1 MAKENK
7 KEEVKAIVE
16 AVALTPLRYNDVRYE
31 IGDKLE
37 LTEAEFEI
45 FSKNYYFKMFF
56 YIFLPNFYSI
66 FRSLIHFIPWF
77 CFKELMSNDG

>member
-16 AVALTPLRYNDVRYE
+16 AVALTPLRFNDVRYE

-37 LTEAEFEI
+37 LTEAEFEVL
-45 FSKNYYFKMFF
+45 SENKLVGERVDK
-56 YIFLPNFYSI
+56 
-66 FRSLIHFIPWF
+66 
-77 CFKELMSNDG
+77 

>member
-16 AVALTPLRYNDVRYE
+16 AVALTPLKYNDVRYE

-37 LTEAEFEI
+37 LTGVEFEVL
-45 FSKNYYFKMFF
+45 SENK
-56 YIFLPNFYSI
+56 LVGE
-66 FRSLIHFIPWF
+66 RVD
-77 CFKELMSNDG
+77 E

>member
-1 MAKENK
+1 MANENK
-7 KEEVKAIVE
+7 KEEVQAIVE

-45 FSKNYYFKMFF
+45 LSKNK
-56 YIFLPNFYSI
+56 LVGE
-66 FRSLIHFIPWF
+66 RVD
-77 CFKELMSNDG
+77 E

>member
-7 KEEVKAIVE
+7 KEETKAIVE

-37 LTEAEFEI
+37 LTESEFEI
-45 FSKNYYFKMFF
+45 LSENKLVDK
-56 YIFLPNFYSI
+56 
-66 FRSLIHFIPWF
+66 RVD
-77 CFKELMSNDG
+77 E

>member
-16 AVALTPLRYNDVRYE
+16 AVALTPSRYNDVRYE

-45 FSKNYYFKMFF
+45 LSKNK
-56 YIFLPNFYSI
+56 LVGE
-66 FRSLIHFIPWF
+66 RVD
-77 CFKELMSNDG
+77 E

>member
-37 LTEAEFEI
+37 LTEAEFETL
-45 FSKNYYFKMFF
+45 SEN
-56 YIFLPNFYSI
+56 
-66 FRSLIHFIPWF
+66 
-77 CFKELMSNDG
+77 ELVGERVDE

>member
-37 LTEAEFEI
+37 LTGAEFETL
-45 FSKNYYFKMFF
+45 SENG
-56 YIFLPNFYSI
+56 LVGE
-66 FRSLIHFIPWF
+66 RVD
-77 CFKELMSNDG
+77 E

>member
-1 MAKENK
+1 MAKDNK

-45 FSKNYYFKMFF
+45 LSKNK
-56 YIFLPNFYSI
+56 LVGE
-66 FRSLIHFIPWF
+66 RVD
-77 CFKELMSNDG
+77 E

>member
-16 AVALTPLRYNDVRYE
+16 VVALTPLRYNDVRYE

-45 FSKNYYFKMFF
+45 LSKNKFVDK
-56 YIFLPNFYSI
+56 
-66 FRSLIHFIPWF
+66 RVD
-77 CFKELMSNDG
+77 E

>member
-16 AVALTPLRYNDVRYE
+16 AVALTPLRLNNVRYE

-37 LTEAEFEI
+37 LIEAEFETL
-45 FSKNYYFKMFF
+45 SENG
-56 YIFLPNFYSI
+56 LVGE
-66 FRSLIHFIPWF
+66 RVD
-77 CFKELMSNDG
+77 E

>member
-1 MAKENK
+1 MTKENK

-16 AVALTPLRYNDVRYE
+16 AVALTPLRCNDVRYE

-45 FSKNYYFKMFF
+45 LSKNK
-56 YIFLPNFYSI
+56 LVGE
-66 FRSLIHFIPWF
+66 RVD
-77 CFKELMSNDG
+77 E

>member
-16 AVALTPLRYNDVRYE
+16 AVALTPLRLNNVRYE

-37 LTEAEFEI
+37 LTEAEFEALLEN
-45 FSKNYYFKMFF
+45 K
-56 YIFLPNFYSI
+56 LVGE
-66 FRSLIHFIPWF
+66 RVD
-77 CFKELMSNDG
+77 E

>member
-31 IGDKLE
+31 AGDKLE
-37 LTEAEFEI
+37 LTETEFETL
-45 FSKNYYFKMFF
+45 SENK
-56 YIFLPNFYSI
+56 LVGE
-66 FRSLIHFIPWF
+66 RVD
-77 CFKELMSNDG
+77 E